1 MLKVSDIREFIR
13 LVDETNIHELH
24 IETAELKVLI
34 RKAKTSRSAGGGAE
48 TASVSVPTPVGPPV
62 MAHEASIKAAETPPE
77 YVEDT
82 ASAVV
87 KSPMVGTFYRA
98 PAPTSPSYVEIGAK
112 VTEKTVVC
120 IVEAMK
126 LMNEIEADVRGE
138 IVEVLAENGQL
149 VEYGQ
154 PLFRVKLA

>member
-34 RKAKTSRSAGGGAE
+34 RKAETSRSAGGGAE
-48 TASVSVPTPVGPPV
+48 TASGPVLAPADPPV
-62 MAHEASIKAAETPPE
+62 MAHEGSIKAAEKPPE
-77 YVEDT
+77 HVEDT

-98 PAPTSPSYVEIGAK
+98 SAPTSPSYVEVGAK